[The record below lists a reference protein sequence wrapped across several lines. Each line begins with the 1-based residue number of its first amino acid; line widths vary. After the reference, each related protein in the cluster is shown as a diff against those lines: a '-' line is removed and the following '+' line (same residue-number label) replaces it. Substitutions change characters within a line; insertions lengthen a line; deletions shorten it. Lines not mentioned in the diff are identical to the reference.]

1 MICTNCSTTFTGK
14 HCSNCGQKA
23 TVGDLNT
30 HDLIH
35 EFWHSITHT
44 DKGILKLIKDLFL
57 HPKQVYL
64 GYFSGQ
70 RKTYFS
76 PVTFFLISAA
86 LLLVIGDKIY
96 DYEDATRL
104 AGNPN
109 GYNEFG
115 RMVFDATKFKTLI
128 TIPFEVLL
136 TWLLFRKRFNF
147 AKNVV
152 FWIYFNALLFTL
164 DILFSPLYFAFILQ
178 KQTIDI
184 FLMFVGYA
192 LLFWH
197 ILIVFTNKKWLDYLT
212 AFLIVNFFHIIS
224 YTTAYYMLFGQKIFE
239 QTKTENVFE
248 FIVLLYKY

>member
-1 MICTNCSTTFTGK
+1 
-14 HCSNCGQKA
+14 
-23 TVGDLNT
+23 VGDLNT

-57 HPKQVYL
+57 HPKRVYL

-86 LLLVIGDKIY
+86 LLLLIGDKIY

-115 RMVFDATKFKTLI
+115 RMVFEATKFKTLL

-164 DILFSPLYFAFILQ
+164 DILLPLYFALFPQ
-178 KQTIDI
+178 KQAIIFYVCRICTI
-184 FLMFVGYA
+184 
-192 LLFWH
+192 
-197 ILIVFTNKKWLDYLT
+197 ILAHFNWFTNKKWLDYLT
-212 AFLIVNFFHIIS
+212 AFLIVNFFHILS
-224 YTTAYYMLFGQKIFE
+224 YTTAYYMIFGQKIFE
-239 QTKTENVFE
+239 QTKTENIFE
-248 FIVLLYKY
+248 FVVLLYKYNV